1 MYLMDLLQ
9 TEEARMRLDRKR
21 SLEIE
26 IEVVLEMG
34 KAFYGLG
41 YLGRRRQG
49 YLSGRCTVWYL
60 NKKHWTEGCY
70 QEGTYNLA
78 VTLANDNNLR
88 KYVEADILASS
99 LNLLEQEKAVDEW
112 QKMLLEISPYQQ
124 CTQSGNKD
132 EL

>member
-41 YLGRRRQG
+41 YLGRSRQWQG
-49 YLSGRCTVWYL
+49 YSMDVG
-60 NKKHWTEGCY
+60 
-70 QEGTYNLA
+70 
-78 VTLANDNNLR
+78 
-88 KYVEADILASS
+88 
-99 LNLLEQEKAVDEW
+99 LLG
-112 QKMLLEISPYQQ
+112 I
-124 CTQSGNKD
+124 
-132 EL
+132 